1 MSNQSQMYFDTYQ
14 NPLVFYDTDFEILS
28 LPVFCLC
35 DFRIS
40 EYFLINCQLM
50 VFKNVENFVME
61 FCLKAIEIDQCSI
74 NVIEFVN
81 DLNIFC
87 CRLQFGCFCMF
98 FGLVLILVS

>member
-14 NPLVFYDTDFEILS
+14 NPLVFYDTNFEILS

-50 VFKNVENFVME
+50 VFKNVENYVLE

-81 DLNIFC
+81 DLNIFYNVC
-87 CRLQFGCFCMF
+87 LLHLFSFQTPILFG
-98 FGLVLILVS
+98 